1 MSLCA
6 HTLQK
11 TGLIQYARG
20 KIKIQDRKGLEECAN
35 GQTLLDDAGVELRDI
50 AAARNQALRA
60 SSEIFRAGPRATAT
74 LWNGTPWRMWVTD
87 NPNGEG
93 KTFFT
98 LRFSA
103 AM

>member
-1 MSLCA
+1 MQRYYF
-6 HTLQK
+6 H
-11 TGLIQYARG
+11 
-20 KIKIQDRKGLEECAN
+20 LEN
-35 GQTLLDDAGVELRDI
+35 GQILLDDAGVELRDI
-50 AAARNQALRA
+50 AAAQNEALRA
-60 SSEIFRAGPRATAT
+60 SGEILRAGARATAP

-87 NPNGEG
+87 KPNGEG

>member
-1 MSLCA
+1 MT
-6 HTLQK
+6 H
-11 TGLIQYARG
+11 YYFH
-20 KIKIQDRKGLEECAN
+20 LEN
-35 GQTLLDDAGVELRDI
+35 GQTLLDDTGVELRDI
-50 AAARNQALRA
+50 AAAQNEALRA
-60 SSEIFRAGPRATAT
+60 SSDIFRAGARATAT

-87 NPNGEG
+87 NPKGEG